1 MTVVVGYLAGKSGTA
16 PLNLALGA
24 ARTLGTSLT
33 VVTIVPKPWTTPS
46 PARVDAE
53 YAAWA
58 DQLAADSAKEAG
70 RYLDAMPHRPEVRYH
85 SHAHRSV
92 SGGLVEVVSE
102 VDAQALVLGSSANG
116 QLGQVV
122 VGSTADRLLHS
133 SPVAVA
139 IAPRGYREPRGG
151 VLTRITCG
159 YPGTPS
165 SADVVART
173 YELAKLLKVPLRVI
187 SFAVRGRTMYP
198 PEVGLHAEDSIL
210 AVWEEQAR
218 SMLAEL
224 RTGGVVAVFRHALA
238 PGLILRAT
246 AADGTPGHPVLFPDW
261 ALPGLAALT
270 GDSGARDLL
279 QQHRDRTERV
289 ALPARHA
296 VTDLDTPEDW
306 AAWRAARSLPDAGDG
321 P

>member
-1 MTVVVGYLAGKSGTA
+1 MTVVVGYLAGKSGAA
-16 PLNLALGA
+16 PLNLAVGA

-33 VVTIVPKPWTTPS
+33 VTTVVPRPWTTPS

-58 DQLAADSAKEAG
+58 DQLAADSAREAG
-70 RYLDAMPHRPEVRYH
+70 RYLDSLPLDSHRGRLEVRYH

-92 SGGLVEVVSE
+92 SGGLVEVVGEFDAE
-102 VDAQALVLGSSANG
+102 VLVLGSSANG

-159 YPGTPS
+159 YPGTPGS
-165 SADVVART
+165 VDVVKRT
-173 YELAKLLKVPLRVI
+173 YALAGLLGVELRI
-187 SFAVRGRTMYP
+187 ITFAVRGRTMYP

-210 AVWEEQAR
+210 AAWEEQATT
-218 SMLAEL
+218 MLAEL
-224 RTGGVVAVFRHALA
+224 RTDGVVGDDVELAVVSGNGWDQALDDA
-238 PGLILRAT
+238 EWQDGEILAL
-246 AADGTPGHPVLFPDW
+246 GTSPRSDIARVFLGSRGAKIMRYSSVPVLV
-261 ALPGLAALT
+261 LPG
-270 GDSGARDLL
+270 
-279 QQHRDRTERV
+279 
-289 ALPARHA
+289 
-296 VTDLDTPEDW
+296 
-306 AAWRAARSLPDAGDG
+306 
-321 P
+321 